1 MDFKVYYNKTKTS
14 ILAGFQ
20 QDYVDK
26 FIEKSDDDKIT
37 DMVFVID
44 KSGSMED
51 RFVSDKQSFGF
62 STSSQSKSQVVL
74 SALTHSV
81 DYLKILSKN
90 NHKIRLSVISFDE
103 NSNLLLD
110 KVMVEDTSVF
120 DIAFNSIKQY
130 LYPNGGTN
138 IFKVLQFTKSH
149 VDTILQ
155 TNSNIDNV
163 NIFVMTDG
171 YNNNKNDNVSMVEFF
186 KSVPYRNRFIGMGI
200 GNATDYD
207 AELLDRLFIK
217 LKGSPSAVELSDN
230 ISSDTFGACS
240 TVLTNFKIVFEDF
253 GSSEFYSP
261 VNFEKKNDMITISL
275 DRVDF
280 SQKLIFSFDNKD
292 EFATPIKMKVSYRNI
307 IEEKDETHEILLNTG
322 ETDDTMND
330 RINTLTHIVHEFL
343 EITKSPLSQKENQT
357 KTQELL
363 VKFSSWNKE
372 DRTGDIGD
380 MWTANEN
387 IVINHKKELDKYVDL
402 QSYTAYSR
410 VCSKQVEATVS
421 VGLTPSLS
429 RQASNNVHT
438 KYHSGSGV
446 SSKQQNTH
454 HTPSSSAQIPEDIDF
469 DASDYSGLTP
479 TPSGNGNVWAS
490 PPDIKLTR
498 QNACTVNLPDLI
510 GPARSLSTLSEE
522 STTYQGSTLSSVAK
536 NLNNVWGLAS
546 VQNNLPTNLNLRSA
560 TSNPIG
566 KEVDSNN
573 YKPSSNL
580 NL

>member
-1 MDFKVYYNKTKTS
+1 MDFKVYYNKNKAS

-51 RFVSDKQSFGF
+51 RFISDKQSFSF

-74 SALTHSV
+74 SALGHSV

-103 NSNLLLD
+103 NVNLLLD
-110 KVMVEDTSVF
+110 KIMVEDTPVF

-138 IFKVLQFTKSH
+138 IFKALQFTKSH

-155 TNSNIDNV
+155 TNSDANNV

-171 YNNNKNDNVSMVEFF
+171 YNNKKEDNVTMVEFF

-207 AELLDRLFIK
+207 AELLDRLFTK

-253 GSSEFYSP
+253 GNSNFYTP
-261 VNFEKKNDMITISL
+261 VNFEKKDDKISIFL

-292 EFATPIKMKVSYRNI
+292 EFSTPIKMKVSYKNSI
-307 IEEKDETHEILLNTG
+307 VNKDEIHEIILNSG
-322 ETDDTMND
+322 EIDDTIND
-330 RINTLTHIVHEFL
+330 RINTLTHIVNDFL
-343 EITKSPLSQKENQT
+343 EITKSPLSHKENLT
-357 KTQELL
+357 KTKEILE
-363 VKFSSWNKE
+363 KFSTWSKE
-372 DRTGDIGD
+372 DRNGDIGD

-387 IVINHKKELDKYVDL
+387 IVINHNKELNKYVDL
-402 QSYTAYSR
+402 TSYTAYSR

-421 VGLTPSLS
+421 AGLTPSLS

-438 KYHSGSGV
+438 RYH
-446 SSKQQNTH
+446 
-454 HTPSSSAQIPEDIDF
+454 SSSAQPQKHQSHVTSTQIPEDIDF
-469 DASDYSGLTP
+469 DASEYTDLVGTP
-479 TPSGNGNVWAS
+479 IVEPNIFSS
-490 PPDIKLTR
+490 PPNIKLER
-498 QNACTVNLPDLI
+498 QNACTVDLSNLV
-510 GPARSLSTLSEE
+510 GPSRSLSTLSEE
-522 STTYQGSTLSSVAK
+522 SYQESLSSVTK
-536 NLNNVWGLAS
+536 NLNNVWGPS
-546 VQNNLPTNLNLRSA
+546 SITNNIPATINLRSA
-560 TSNPIG
+560 TSNPLG

-573 YKPSSNL
+573 YKQSSNL